1 MDEPFVGDELEHTA
15 TRDALRVGVL
25 DLEEHRVLDFE
36 ATKLIKGRQQHDNCK
51 IKMQQQKV
59 RTLQEFGRK
68 MKRKQTVS
76 VPQRLSSSTFSL
88 CRRDP

>member
-68 MKRKQTVS
+68 KKRKQTGS